1 MEEPPGGHAAAGQDR
16 VTRFTAKTVAS
27 SPGPASTATLSATT
41 MPSPDFWYKR
51 IHKAPECGAWAW
63 LGGVAA

>member
-16 VTRFTAKTVAS
+16 VSRFTAKTVAS

-41 MPSPDFWYKR
+41 MRSPAFWYKR
-51 IHKAPECGAWAW
+51 IQKASECGATGLAW
-63 LGGVAA
+63 GVAA